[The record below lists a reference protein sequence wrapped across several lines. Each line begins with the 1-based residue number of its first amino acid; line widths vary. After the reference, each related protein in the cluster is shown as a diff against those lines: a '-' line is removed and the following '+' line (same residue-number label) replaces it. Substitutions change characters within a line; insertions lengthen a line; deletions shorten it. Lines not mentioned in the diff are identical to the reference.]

1 MTDDPG
7 APFDVGALISQL
19 GEVQRNLAEAQEA
32 VAAQVLEGTS
42 GGGAVR
48 IEVTGAMEFRSV
60 GISPEVMESGDA
72 EMVGDLVLAA
82 LRDAVDKVH
91 QAQRQLLGGIDPAAA
106 LGGEGSLE
114 ALGGLF
120 GEPPAP

>member
-1 MTDDPG
+1 VSDDPG

-32 VAAQVLEGTS
+32 VATQVVEGTA

-48 IEVTGAMEFRSV
+48 VEVTGAMEFRSV
-60 GISPEVMESGDA
+60 GIAEEVMEGGDA

-91 QAQRQLLGGIDPAAA
+91 QAQRQLLGGIDSAGGLGGGGPLGA
-106 LGGEGSLE
+106 LGP
-114 ALGGLF
+114 LF
-120 GEPPAP
+120 GQTDAP